1 MEYLV
6 RGRFVLTLS
15 ERFGSDGIIEDGA
28 VYVSGKNIVEVG
40 PYKDL
45 KPQYPT
51 AAIVGSPHFWVMPG
65 FVNAHQHGKG
75 LTNFQLGTRVK
86 TAPLLY
92 RGRAN
97 DVDTVIVDGEI
108 LYRGKK
114 HLRLDSKD
122 LFEEI
127 TASIVPAGVEDGKSF
142 EAELLAYAIR
152 SYEAWDDEPL
162 APHHVVN
169 SV

>member
-6 RGRFVLTLS
+6 RG
-15 ERFGSDGIIEDGA
+15 RFGSDGIIEDGA
-28 VYVSGKNIVEVG
+28 VCVSGKNIVKVG

-65 FVNAHQHGKG
+65 FVNAHQHG
-75 LTNFQLGTRVK
+75 
-86 TAPLLY
+86 
-92 RGRAN
+92 
-97 DVDTVIVDGEI
+97 
-108 LYRGKK
+108 
-114 HLRLDSKD
+114 
-122 LFEEI
+122 
-127 TASIVPAGVEDGKSF
+127 
-142 EAELLAYAIR
+142 
-152 SYEAWDDEPL
+152 L